1 MRRKPSLLIVDDE
14 VSVARTLQMVFE
26 QEGYKVAAAHS
37 CAEALHLLNN
47 GSRFDAIITDLNMEQ
62 PDIGLDVASA
72 AGNLTP
78 KPVVVICTG
87 YASSDNS
94 RKALELRVDYLATK
108 PVDLKELVPAL
119 HRLLAHRRDLRDWK

>member
-1 MRRKPSLLIVDDE
+1 MPGKPSLLIVDDE
-14 VSVARTLQMVFE
+14 LSVARTLQMVFE

-37 CAEALHLLNN
+37 CAEALRLLDD
-47 GSRFDAIITDLNMEQ
+47 GARYDAIITDLNMEQ
-62 PDIGLDVASA
+62 PDIGLDVARA
-72 AGNLTP
+72 ACNLRP

-119 HRLLAHRRDLRDWK
+119 DRMIAHRSDLKVWK